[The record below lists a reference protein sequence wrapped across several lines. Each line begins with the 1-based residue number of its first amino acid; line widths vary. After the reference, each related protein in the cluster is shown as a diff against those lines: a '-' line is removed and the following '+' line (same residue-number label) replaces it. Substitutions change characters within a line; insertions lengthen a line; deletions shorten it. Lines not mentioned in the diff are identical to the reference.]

1 MLVQISSRRMSRKIL
16 ITQDMEDTEA
26 KNRRQRAEDR
36 PRGKKLQFA
45 SKFGVQRWTFGV
57 RRFLE
62 SSVPSVFSM
71 VRSFSLSSV
80 PLASYI
86 VRA

>member
-1 MLVQISSRRMSRKIL
+1 MK
-16 ITQDMEDTEA
+16 DTDA
-26 KNRRQRAEDR
+26 KNKRQRAEDR

-57 RRFLE
+57 RRFPE

-71 VRSFSLSSV
+71 VRSFSLSSL